1 MLPLSIQITE
11 TSVLTKRHGRTHL
24 PTPTLALDH
33 KHHQKQFNTVTKI
46 TLLGACTITVGMFS
60 TDS

>member
-33 KHHQKQFNTVTKI
+33 KHNHKQFNTVTKI
-46 TLLGACTITVGMFS
+46 ALLDTDVHLFS
-60 TDS
+60 QNSII